1 MLEGPGLLQ
10 ELLPRPRPTRPGEVL
25 LEQTWSLWE
34 DGGLRLPALLGVR
47 RRLWS
52 LSAAKGDRA
61 GSPVL
66 GASPSRTPRLVLS
79 GALTRA
85 AGTAARKATGLE
97 TRTRS
102 PRTHTRSVRT
112 LSPTPQGGAA
122 RRFALWLFSRS
133 RRWFLSSWELCV
145 LHRGDPGESL
155 GGVSGWIVSGQPPQ
169 RSTGMGA
176 LDVGSRLSFLGY
188 ESAVVR
194 LGVCSPPPGAAAGHL
209 PPGLST
215 SVSLALFASLIAS
228 FSCSWVLSYFA
239 LRPLFSGFY
248 IYTERESAGEREEE
262 QRREGL
268 WDSPL
273 SVEPAPGLHP
283 VTLRSW
289 PDESRTLGDGVPQAP
304 HLQPQRLLLL
314 GRPEVSLHGRRGW
327 SCRSSADG
335 FQISAASGR
344 AWSPVPGR
352 SSRSSGLV
360 VAVPE
365 EGACPCAGFHSLGFV
380 LT

>member
-10 ELLPRPRPTRPGEVL
+10 ELLPRPRPTRPREVL

-34 DGGLRLPALLGVR
+34 DGGLRLPALPGVR

-122 RRFALWLFSRS
+122 RCFALWLFSRS
-133 RRWFLSSWELCV
+133 RHWFLSSGELCV

-155 GGVSGWIVSGQPPQ
+155 GGCLRLDRLRATAPEVHGDGRSGRGLASLLSGLRVGGRPAGRLLSLAGGCRWAPSSWALHLCVSGSVCFPHCLIFMLLGAFLLCVEAIIQWFLYIYRERECG
-169 RSTGMGA
+169 RAGGGAAEGGA
-176 LDVGSRLSFLGY
+176 LGL
-188 ESAVVR
+188 
-194 LGVCSPPPGAAAGHL
+194 AAKH
-209 PPGLST
+209 
-215 SVSLALFASLIAS
+215 
-228 FSCSWVLSYFA
+228 
-239 LRPLFSGFY
+239 
-248 IYTERESAGEREEE
+248 
-262 QRREGL
+262 
-268 WDSPL
+268 
-273 SVEPAPGLHP
+273 
-283 VTLRSW
+283 
-289 PDESRTLGDGVPQAP
+289 
-304 HLQPQRLLLL
+304 
-314 GRPEVSLHGRRGW
+314 
-327 SCRSSADG
+327 
-335 FQISAASGR
+335 
-344 AWSPVPGR
+344 
-352 SSRSSGLV
+352 
-360 VAVPE
+360 
-365 EGACPCAGFHSLGFV
+365 GACPWAPSRDPAIMA
-380 LT
+380 